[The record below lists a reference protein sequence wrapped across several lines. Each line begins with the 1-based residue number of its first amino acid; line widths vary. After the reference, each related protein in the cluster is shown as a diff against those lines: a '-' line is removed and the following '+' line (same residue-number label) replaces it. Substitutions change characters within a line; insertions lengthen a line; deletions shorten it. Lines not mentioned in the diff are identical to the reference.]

1 MSREIRFTD
10 IQACIDL
17 IEELGYSAD
26 GLGNDQIVALAEELS
41 LGDFNEDD
49 PMDSQ
54 ASHWG
59 EDVDDLI

>member
-1 MSREIRFTD
+1 MSRSIRFTSID
-10 IQACIDL
+10 ACIKL
-17 IEELGYSAD
+17 IEEMGYSVS
-26 GLGNDQIVALAEELS
+26 GLGNDQIVALAEELE

-54 ASHWG
+54 ASHWA